1 MSKNTETMELNAD
14 LKFTIEIDMNKFNEQ
29 VVKAG
34 DYYNVREDYIKC
46 QIPEKE
52 IIEIFEDA
60 VCKLN
65 KLGYKTIK
73 KIVDSNTPNPL
84 RDFDKMM
91 YKMFNSPLIKDIK

>member
-29 VVKAG
+29 TITAG
-34 DYYNVREDYIKC
+34 DYDNARKDYIKS

-60 VCKLN
+60 ASKLN

-73 KIVDSNTPNPL
+73 KIVNSNTPNPF

-91 YKMFNSPLIKDIK
+91 LEMFNSSLIKDIK